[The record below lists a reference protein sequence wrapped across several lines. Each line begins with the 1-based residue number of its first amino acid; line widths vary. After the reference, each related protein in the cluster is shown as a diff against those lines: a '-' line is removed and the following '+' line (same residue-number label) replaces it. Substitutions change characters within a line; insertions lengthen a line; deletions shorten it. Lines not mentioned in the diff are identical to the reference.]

1 MTSRTGT
8 TEARSALSEMGS
20 VTAVQSRKT
29 PWAWAIATFFGVGF
43 LKPGPGTWGSLA
55 AAAIWYY
62 GLRIAHLN
70 GWWVVVV
77 TVAGALAATLVG
89 IPAATVVER
98 ECGKE
103 DPGFVV
109 IDEVAGQWVVLAAST
124 VEIRH
129 VLLGVALFRL
139 FDIVKPWPARQLER
153 LHGGTGIVLDD
164 LAAGAYGLLVM
175 LLVGHWW

>member
-70 GWWVVVV
+70 GWWVVVG
-77 TVAGALAATLVG
+77 TVAGALETRHLR
-89 IPAATVVER
+89 VER
-98 ECGKE
+98 LQRQRKGLRAFPRQPALE
-103 DPGFVV
+103 PL
-109 IDEVAGQWVVLAAST
+109 AGVG
-124 VEIRH
+124 E
-129 VLLGVALFRL
+129 
-139 FDIVKPWPARQLER
+139 VKPF
-153 LHGGTGIVLDD
+153 
-164 LAAGAYGLLVM
+164 
-175 LLVGHWW
+175 